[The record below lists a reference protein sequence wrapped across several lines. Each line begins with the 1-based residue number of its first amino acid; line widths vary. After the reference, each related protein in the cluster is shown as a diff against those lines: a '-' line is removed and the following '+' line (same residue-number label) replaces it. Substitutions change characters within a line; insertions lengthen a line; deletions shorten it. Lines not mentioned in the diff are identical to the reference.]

1 MRKNGPSKR
10 YRSAVHKKALRKP
23 TCKSS
28 AWLIVRILSTYE
40 ACIFS
45 LHQGAMSYGSYE
57 GKKEKKPLTDTIR
70 DSANSENMIHFIY
83 FSIYVIST
91 IGYIRN
97 SQWLALQLL
106 WLAQWIERCV
116 VWGSIP
122 WQALIF
128 QVLFQPLRL
137 FIQLRRSC
145 SLSYLDLQFKNVVHF
160 LYIYFSVR
168 RVVASMRKEVE
179 ILTSNCD

>member
-10 YRSAVHKKALRKP
+10 YRSAVHKKAFK
-23 TCKSS
+23 K
-28 AWLIVRILSTYE
+28 ADVQIVSMANSPYYEQSE

-57 GKKEKKPLTDTIR
+57 GKKEKKLLTDTIR
-70 DSANSENMIHFIY
+70 DIANSENMIHFIY

-145 SLSYLDLQFKNVVHF
+145 SLSYLDLQFKNVIHF

>member
-1 MRKNGPSKR
+1 MRKNAPSKR
-10 YRSAVHKKALRKP
+10 SRSAVRKKALRKP

-57 GKKEKKPLTDTIR
+57 GKKEKKLLTDTIR
-70 DSANSENMIHFIY
+70 DIANSENMIHFIY

-97 SQWLALQLL
+97 SQLLALQLV
-106 WLAQWIERCV
+106 WLAQWIE
-116 VWGSIP
+116 IP
-122 WQALIF
+122 WEALIF
-128 QVLFQPLRL
+128 QFFFNRL
-137 FIQLRRSC
+137 GRSFN
-145 SLSYLDLQFKNVVHF
+145 YEDLVHF
-160 LYIYFSVR
+160 HILICSSKMWFISYIYFSVR

-179 ILTSNCD
+179 MLTSNCD

>member
-1 MRKNGPSKR
+1 MFRNPWEKNGPSKR
-10 YRSAVHKKALRKP
+10 YRSAVHKKAFRKP

-28 AWLIVRILSTYE
+28 AWLIVRIMS
-40 ACIFS
+40 IFS

-57 GKKEKKPLTDTIR
+57 GKKEKEPLTDTIR

-97 SQWLALQLL
+97 PQWLALQLL

-116 VWGSIP
+116 VWGSISR
-122 WQALIF
+122 QALIF

-160 LYIYFSVR
+160 LYIFFSTKGGSFNEER
-168 RVVASMRKEVE
+168 GRN
-179 ILTSNCD
+179 IDL